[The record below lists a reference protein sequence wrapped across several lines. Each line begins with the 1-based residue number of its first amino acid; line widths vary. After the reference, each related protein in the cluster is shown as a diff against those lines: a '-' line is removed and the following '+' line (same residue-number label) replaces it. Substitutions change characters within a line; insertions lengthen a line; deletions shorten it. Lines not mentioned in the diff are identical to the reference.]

1 MGNSFFNN
9 NENIIEVD
17 FPLLEEINYHFMYNA
32 NINCFDFPSLNKV
45 SKKLL
50 ELEKDET
57 SYKKLCDLENS
68 IYNSTITKVKK
79 INKFTNL
86 INKILKKNN
95 NEIGENHIK

>member
-1 MGNSFFNN
+1 MNN

-50 ELEKDET
+50 ELEKEET
-57 SYKKLCDLENS
+57 SYNKLCDLENL

-86 INKILKKNN
+86 INKIFKKNN
-95 NEIGENHIK
+95 NKVEVNHIK